1 MVGEKIFPELLNLTE
16 CCFQKSADE
25 INKMRFDGTS
35 RQQTYC
41 VCLYCRI
48 LELAQDGL
56 RLVKSRQSIG
66 LPILLRSMLEAL
78 VDLENIIKFS
88 NYWKTMHA
96 NTLKQ
101 QRKLGLAAT
110 KSPTNP
116 FLKTISVS
124 GNVTK
129 QMSEIELELK
139 QLKEDGYVPNSVEER
154 FKTADMSHE
163 YDSFYPI
170 LCMSTHPNLYDLQ
183 SRYIHSADGHI
194 QIRIFEPQNIQDGCG
209 DVALLLDILI
219 MSSEKTHKMLNSEVS
234 FANER
239 ILFQQITN
247 VESDS
252 HPSS

>member
-1 MVGEKIFPELLNLTE
+1 MVNEKIFPELLNLTE
-16 CCFQKSADE
+16 CCFRKSADE
-25 INKMRFDGTS
+25 IKKLRFDGTS

-56 RLVKSRQSIG
+56 RLVKFRQYIS
-66 LPILLRSMLEAL
+66 LPILLRSMLEVL
-78 VDLENIIKFS
+78 VDLENLIKFP

-96 NTLKQ
+96 NALKQ

-110 KSPTNP
+110 KSATNP

-124 GNVTK
+124 ENVTEK
-129 QMSEIELELK
+129 MSEIELELK
-139 QLKEDGYVPNSVEER
+139 QLKEDGHIPNLFEER

-163 YDSFYPI
+163 YDSFYTI
-170 LCMSTHPNLYDLQ
+170 LCMRTHPNLYDLQ
-183 SRYIHSADGHI
+183 SKYIYSADGHI
-194 QIRIFEPQNIQDGCG
+194 RVCIFEPQNIQDACG
-209 DVALLLDILI
+209 DIALLLDILI
-219 MSSEKTHKMLNSEVS
+219 MSSEKIHKMLNSGIS
-234 FANER
+234 FENER

-247 VESDS
+247 AESGS